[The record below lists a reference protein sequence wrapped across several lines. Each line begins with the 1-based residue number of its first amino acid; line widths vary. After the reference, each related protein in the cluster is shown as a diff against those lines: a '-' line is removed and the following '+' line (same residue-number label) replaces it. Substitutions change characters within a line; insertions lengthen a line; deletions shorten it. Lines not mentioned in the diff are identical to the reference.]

1 MAKLPPFPG
10 TTGRRDWRTAF
21 DAIRKLLANGDD
33 TTQVF
38 RIMRALNVG
47 SGPKGYARM
56 IATTEGGRMASEQVE
71 LARRFSDRAWIASF
85 APGTV
90 GAAYRDFLDSTG
102 YSADGLVEVSR
113 INAEEDLR
121 HPYAWYGRRTRDVH
135 DIWHVLTGYKAD
147 ESLGEAALVAFSYAQ
162 LGGFGWAFIGG
173 AAALKS
179 LRVTKGTLFARAV
192 VEGYRHGRKAKWL
205 AGEDYEAL
213 LAEPIDVARRRLN
226 IPEPVLYRRAQ
237 RELGPELASYLSTQ
251 KVRNTA
257 APHKLAA

>member
-1 MAKLPPFPG
+1 MAKMPPFPG
-10 TTGRRDWRTAF
+10 TTGRRDWKTAF
-21 DAIRKLLANGDD
+21 DAIKKLLANGDD

-47 SGPKGYARM
+47 SGPNGYARLISTPDGGR
-56 IATTEGGRMASEQVE
+56 IATQQVE
-71 LARRFSDRAWIASF
+71 LAKRFTDRAWIASF

-90 GAAYRDFLDSTG
+90 GAAYRAFLESTG

-113 INAEEDLR
+113 INPIEDLQ
-121 HPYAWYGRRTRDVH
+121 HPYAWYGRRSRDVH

-147 ESLGEAALVAFSYAQ
+147 ESMGEAALVAFSYAQ
-162 LGGFGWAFIGG
+162 LGGLGWAFIGS

-179 LRVTKGTLFARAV
+179 LKVTGNALFAKAV

-213 LAEPIDVARRRLN
+213 LAEPIDAARRRLN
-226 IPEPVLYRRAQ
+226 IAEPVAYKHAQ
-237 RELGPELASYLSTQ
+237 RVLGPAMASYLSTQ
-251 KVRNTA
+251 KAQVA
-257 APHKLAA
+257 EQKLAA